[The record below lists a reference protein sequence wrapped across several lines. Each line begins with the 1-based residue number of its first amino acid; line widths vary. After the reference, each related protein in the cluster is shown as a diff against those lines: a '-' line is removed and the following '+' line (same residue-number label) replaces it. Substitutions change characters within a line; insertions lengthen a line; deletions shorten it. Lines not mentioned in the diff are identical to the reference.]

1 MFDLTLPWWELVLRG
16 AGVYVMVL
24 GLMRI
29 SGKRQLG
36 QLTPFDLVML
46 MLISEA
52 ASNALTAEENSWFG
66 ALIVITTM
74 LLLNLAIG
82 MVTTRWTRA
91 EHWMEGRPRFL
102 VRQGRVQY
110 RTLREES
117 ISNNELM
124 AALRQ
129 NGCFMPK
136 EAEYAILETTGKIS
150 VRRRGGAGDCA
161 PDDAPL
167 AG

>member
-1 MFDLTLPWWELVLRG
+1 
-16 AGVYVMVL
+16 
-24 GLMRI
+24 
-29 SGKRQLG
+29 
-36 QLTPFDLVML
+36 
-46 MLISEA
+46 
-52 ASNALTAEENSWFG
+52 
-66 ALIVITTM
+66 
-74 LLLNLAIG
+74 
-82 MVTTRWTRA
+82 
-91 EHWMEGRPRFL
+91 MEGRPRFL

-150 VRRRGGAGDCA
+150 VRRRDGAGDCA